1 MERSVAEA
9 SWDYFE
15 LQLPVNAPLYQDAL
29 LVNLNTKFGKCG
41 FILSDSK
48 IQFFT
53 TWKPDGFNLSGIY
66 SAIDHFSHATS
77 WPLLRQN
84 TIAVSVYGIEGCSY
98 SGSFQVNTTKKSI
111 CMHGTYR
118 NGLCLCEFRWTGPNC
133 DRFWFPIVY
142 TMAIAAGTFIL
153 GAIITSLMAGCLCRR
168 SSVASNSRTL
178 QGYEQYR

>member
-1 MERSVAEA
+1 MGAT

-15 LQLPVNAPLYQDAL
+15 LQLPVNAPLYRDAL
-29 LVNLNTKFGKCG
+29 LINLNTNFGKCG
-41 FILSDSK
+41 FVLSDQR

-66 SAIDHFSHATS
+66 SATDHFTHATPVS
-77 WPLLRQN
+77 LMQQN
-84 TIAVSVYGIEGCSY
+84 TIAVSVYGIEECSY
-98 SGSFQVNTTKKSI
+98 GGSFQINTTTESI
-111 CMHGTYR
+111 CMHGTYH
-118 NGLCLCEFRWTGPNC
+118 NGLCVCKFRWTGPNC

-153 GAIITSLMAGCLCRR
+153 GSIVTSLLVCCLCRKSSTNTNPR
-168 SSVASNSRTL
+168 ST